1 MKKIIALGLILL
13 INVGCVSSKL
23 VQQYKN
29 PDIGFFQANKALI
42 ISLNT
47 NTESRQITENTIEK
61 ALKIEGVFV
70 EKSLD
75 FFDEPFIKREISK
88 AKFKQIEKDLLED
101 DFDAILVTKI
111 VGRQKRYH
119 TANLLYEYMKSNQ
132 TFEEYYYGNQYNYM
146 RKKGKKED
154 YVILVFET
162 SLYCICPDK
171 ERELI
176 WKGQFEIK
184 DEHNMEKN
192 INKFKKQL
200 IIVLKNNDLLI
211 QE

>member
-1 MKKIIALGLILL
+1 MKKIILLGILL
-13 INVGCVSSKL
+13 LFNISCVSNKL

-29 PDIGFFQANKALI
+29 PDIGFFHANKVLI

-47 NTESRQITENTIEK
+47 NTESRQITENSIEK
-61 ALKIEGVFV
+61 ALKNQGVFV
-70 EKSLD
+70 EKSID
-75 FFDEPFIKREISK
+75 FLNTPFIKKEISK
-88 AKFKQIEKDLLED
+88 TEFQKIEDDLLKN

-111 VGRQKRYH
+111 IGRQKRYH
-119 TANLLYEYMKSNQ
+119 TTSLLYQYMKSNQ

-146 RKKGKKED
+146 IEKGKKED

-184 DEHNMEKN
+184 DQDNMEKN
-192 INKFKKQL
+192 INKLKKQL
-200 IIVLKNNDLLI
+200 INSLKNNDLLI
-211 QE
+211 EH